1 MKLKQRL
8 MSMIRSKV
16 GLPEDVQNLVD
27 YMEEIG
33 QGQDCV
39 IYQGREFPIALGS
52 ANGDMIG
59 QPMVFRTN
67 EERAA
72 FGAGIH
78 HGMKLMGGS
87 ASFMGDEQTHYE
99 SDEMDEKATYR
110 LPHRKC

>member
-1 MKLKQRL
+1 MKQRL
-8 MSMIRSKV
+8 MSMIRKWV
-16 GLPEDVQNLVD
+16 GLPEEIQNLVD
-27 YMEEIG
+27 YMEEVG

-39 IYQGREFPIALGS
+39 IFQGGEFPMALGS
-52 ANGDMIG
+52 ADGAMIG
-59 QPMVFRTN
+59 KPLMFRTN

-87 ASFMGDEQTHYE
+87 ASFMGDEQDHYE
-99 SDEMDEKATYR
+99 SDEMDAKATHR